1 LIILITYQKKYIFE
15 NVRVRICMTFIF
27 LKAFEIKMEIEDNRL
42 TFLGFLSAYSK
53 RKVYKFLVYY
63 AIMPFVIL
71 IWLLK
76 FCELWL

>member
-1 LIILITYQKKYIFE
+1 
-15 NVRVRICMTFIF
+15 VRVRICITFIL

-42 TFLGFLSAYSK
+42 IFLGFLSSYSK

-63 AIMPFVIL
+63 AVMSFVIL
-71 IWLLK
+71 IWLPN